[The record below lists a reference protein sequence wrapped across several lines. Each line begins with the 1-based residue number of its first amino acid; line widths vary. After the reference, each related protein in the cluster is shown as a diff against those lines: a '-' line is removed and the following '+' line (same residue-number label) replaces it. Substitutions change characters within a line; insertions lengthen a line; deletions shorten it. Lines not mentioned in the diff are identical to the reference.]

1 MGIMSSGISQ
11 WKFQRFANASFVVFG
26 ICLLCVFTAENGLSY
41 DSLSELFASVGF
53 KIYFLVTLVL
63 ACLNGVLAAWQIDGD
78 YAKKFGIPTLLIT
91 TVSIIIGI
99 FYLIYGL
106 GILF

>member
-1 MGIMSSGISQ
+1 MGIMTSGILQ
-11 WKFQRFANASFVVFG
+11 WKFQRIANAVFVLFG
-26 ICLLCVFTAENGLSY
+26 ICLICIFSAENGLSY
-41 DSLSELFASVGF
+41 NSLSELFSSGGF

-91 TVSIIIGI
+91 IVSAVVGVL
-99 FYLIYGL
+99 YLINGL
-106 GILF
+106 QILF